1 MEITYYGR
9 RRTIKGRSCRHCRAN
24 APYSNTYATIQGVQD
39 QNLPKEM
46 VTASSIL
53 VQIEK
58 FLCQNSFL
66 MRTIFSSP

>member
-1 MEITYYGR
+1 MNLFFADTMKA
-9 RRTIKGRSCRHCRAN
+9 TQNATSKQRAEYTTMLQ
-24 APYSNTYATIQGVQD
+24 PFIQGVQD

-53 VQIEK
+53 VQMEK